1 MKIKPPLVDGV
12 VGMAAVFN
20 SLIIALASLY
30 TQRPAQSTIIMPY
43 VYYFCMFMEFQF
55 GIDLYTKVLKII

>member
-1 MKIKPPLVDGV
+1 MKIKPPPVDGV

-43 VYYFCMFMEFQF
+43 VCMFMEFQF
-55 GIDLYTKVLKII
+55 GIGLYTKVLKII